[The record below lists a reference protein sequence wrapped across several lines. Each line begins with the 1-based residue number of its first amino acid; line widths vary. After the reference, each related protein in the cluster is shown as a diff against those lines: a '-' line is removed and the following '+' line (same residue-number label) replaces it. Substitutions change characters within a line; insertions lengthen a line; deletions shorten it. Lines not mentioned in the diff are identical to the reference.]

1 MNNTE
6 VSCCCFQH
14 GVSAAE
20 LKTTEMSGFFHFLIL
35 SFLCQHPAFW
45 LLGIILKYCT
55 GVTMHLQ
62 YEKTVK
68 KIIPA
73 LLSRSLHRTGVPSKK
88 LKFLTHDML
97 CTVSNYLTFTW
108 IVNFGVFITWNRSVF
123 LWVTWTCKDLL
134 QNNYLKQQIITL
146 LPSTLLFRWGLLRYH
161 KLGSLEG
168 WAVWVFLVHHLSCQL
183 SSTPR
188 KEQFSPALNIL
199 SPLVSAL
206 DWFPHQGLQFQCNR
220 SHPGH

>member
-1 MNNTE
+1 MPLVIPCPLSNSTQTTSPHFLTTAVNSELAQVILSQRTKQSVVMNNTE
-6 VSCCCFQH
+6 APCCCFQH

-97 CTVSNYLTFTW
+97 CTVSNYLTFT
-108 IVNFGVFITWNRSVF
+108 
-123 LWVTWTCKDLL
+123 
-134 QNNYLKQQIITL
+134 
-146 LPSTLLFRWGLLRYH
+146 
-161 KLGSLEG
+161 
-168 WAVWVFLVHHLSCQL
+168 
-183 SSTPR
+183 
-188 KEQFSPALNIL
+188 
-199 SPLVSAL
+199 
-206 DWFPHQGLQFQCNR
+206 
-220 SHPGH
+220 